1 MMHKPP
7 FAPVQLMLVVGLLS
21 FAAGAQDT
29 HGDTAN
35 ARVIEEVIVTA
46 EHRQASLQDT
56 QISLT
61 AFSEQKMKDLG
72 LSNASDI
79 GNYTPNLTISP
90 QIGGRNGF
98 AVNIRGVRNGETLIS
113 FEPAVGLYLDG
124 VLIAKN
130 SGALLD
136 VADPE
141 RIEVLRGPQG
151 TLYGR
156 NTIGGAVNVVTQ
168 KPSDEFEARLSLTVA
183 NYGQR
188 DIKGMLNLPL
198 LSDSSPI
205 GTLNLRLVGA
215 SYERDGYYENTFA
228 GAEEDEVQNKNR
240 DVALAHLEWRASESF
255 SARYSYDR
263 TEIDESPLPSFV
275 TFVDGNHATGADLGP
290 YKVEQGERPEEGSW
304 DGRMFGISDVEG
316 HALNLSVELSDQ
328 LTLYSITSLRSVE
341 INGGG
346 DADGAPIHRFH
357 TLDYSESETV
367 TQEFR
372 LLGEA
377 LDSRFSYVVGAYY
390 LDEDGEQDNFINPYV
405 AAAPGVF
412 VFFERTDSA
421 EFDVQAR
428 ALYTQATYNL
438 TGRWDVTAGVRYTE
452 EDRAMNKVRTDI
464 LRQPLL
470 GLPLTTTVTTY
481 PETQRS
487 FYNVSP
493 MASTSFHW
501 TDEIMTYAKV
511 SQGYQSG
518 GFNSRDG
525 DLRDFERG
533 FDEETLTA
541 YEIGWKAT
549 FADQRFRFNGAVF
562 HSDYDDKQ
570 VNAFNQETAASVI
583 RNAGVVEIRGLELEF
598 LALLTE
604 SVEVGLD
611 YGYTDPEYVEYNNG
625 QGGDLTN
632 SNFPY
637 TPEHNVHAFVTYD
650 KPLSFGHLTARVDW
664 SYQDEMAFLTPA
676 PEINSEDSYQLWNAR
691 VSLSDISGLGD
702 SRLRVSLWGKNLAD
716 EEYWNFGVDLFSFF
730 GYAINSYGDPR
741 TYGVD
746 LEIEF

>member
-1 MMHKPP
+1 MHKPP
-7 FAPVQLMLVVGLLS
+7 LAPKSLLLACGLIVS
-21 FAAGAQDT
+21 AVSAQSAPGSAAQS
-29 HGDTAN
+29 
-35 ARVIEEVIVTA
+35 RVIEEVIVTA
-46 EHRQASLQDT
+46 EHRQSSLQDT

-61 AFSEQKMKDLG
+61 AFSEQKIADLG

-79 GNYTPNLTISP
+79 GSYTPNLTISP

-156 NTIGGAVNVVTQ
+156 NTIGGAINVVTK
-168 KPSDEFEARLSLTVA
+168 KPSDELEARLSLTA
-183 NYGQR
+183 GSYSQR

-205 GTLNLRLVGA
+205 GALNLRLVGA
-215 SYERDGYYENTFA
+215 NYERDGFYDNTFA
-228 GAEEDEVQNKNR
+228 GAESSEVQDRNR
-240 DVALAHLEWRASESF
+240 DVALVHLEWRPDERF

-263 TEIDESPLPSFV
+263 TEIDEIPLPSFV
-275 TFVDGNHATGADLGP
+275 TVIDENHATGADLEP
-290 YKVEQGERPEEGSW
+290 YRVKQGKRPEEGSW

-316 HALNLSVELSDQ
+316 HALNLSVELGESLS
-328 LTLYSITSLRSVE
+328 LTSISSLRTVE
-341 INGGG
+341 IDGGG

-357 TLDYSESETV
+357 TLDFSTSETF

-377 LDSRFSYVVGAYY
+377 LNSRLSYVVGAYY

-421 EFDVQAR
+421 DFDVQAR
-428 ALYTQATYNL
+428 ALYAQATYNL
-438 TGRWDVTAGVRYTE
+438 SDSWDVTAGVRYTE
-452 EDRAMNKVRTDI
+452 EDRAMSKVRTDI

-470 GLPLTTTVTTY
+470 GLPLTTTLTHY
-481 PETQRS
+481 PETERS
-487 FYNVSP
+487 FTNVSP
-493 MASTSFHW
+493 MASTSYHW
-501 TDEIMTYAKV
+501 NDQVMAYFKV

-518 GFNSRDG
+518 GFNSRDA
-525 DLRDFERG
+525 DARDFARG

-549 FADQRFRFNGAVF
+549 FADQRIRLNGAVF
-562 HSDYDDKQ
+562 HSDYADKQ

-598 LALLTE
+598 VTLLTDSLE
-604 SVEVGLD
+604 AGLD
-611 YGYTDPEYVEYNNG
+611 YGYTDPEYVEYDNG
-625 QGGDLTN
+625 QGSDLTN

-637 TPEHNVHAFVTYD
+637 TPKHNAHAFLVYD
-650 KPLSFGHLTARVDW
+650 QPLPFAHFTARLDW
-664 SYQDEMAFLTPA
+664 SYQDEMTFLTPA
-676 PEINSEDSYQLWNAR
+676 PETNSGDSYQLWSAR
-691 VSLSDISGLGD
+691 ISLSDMSGFGD
-702 SRLRVSLWGKNLAD
+702 SRVRVSLWGKNLAD